1 MLDNTSGDYTTALG
15 AETLVNNT
23 TANFNTAVGY
33 GAMYFNTT
41 GASCTVVGNSALASN
56 TTGSNN
62 IAIGLG
68 AAIYH
73 ADGATALETPE
84 NSIYIG
90 TNCRGKDDSDSNSI
104 VIGYQAIG
112 LGANT
117 TVIGN
122 TSTKLTAL
130 PGGAV
135 QLSEMTAPTGAA
147 NKATIY
153 AVDNGA
159 GKTQLMVI
167 FGSGSAVQLA
177 IEP

>member
-1 MLDNTSGDYTTALG
+1 
-15 AETLVNNT
+15 
-23 TANFNTAVGY
+23 
-33 GAMYFNTT
+33 
-41 GASCTVVGNSALASN
+41 VVGNSALASN

-90 TNCRGKDDSDSNSI
+90 THCRGKDDSDSNSI